1 MTKEKNTTKKPRKRK
16 KITHLNL
23 WCQSEHGIEL
33 MKIPAEYSKDFI
45 TRFGVIQIPQRKD
58 LLDCLYE
65 EKNWVYKKPKVKKK

>member
-1 MTKEKNTTKKPRKRK
+1 MIEKKKPAKRTKSK

-45 TRFGVIQIPQRKD
+45 TKFGVLRIPERKD
-58 LLDCLYE
+58 LLDWLYE
-65 EKNWVYKKPKVKKK
+65 EKNWVYKKPKSSKK